1 MRRVLALCLFGLCLS
16 APFAGAA
23 DQRALN
29 SLKQLDL
36 DERLE
41 QRCDLEAMERIARD
55 KGGFRPDK
63 VIAYTFSDPDV
74 KGNRMA
80 AAGAAFRSKGEWYR
94 LDYDCRAGADHLA
107 IEAFDY
113 RIGAPVPKSE
123 WAAHYLAAE

>member
-1 MRRVLALCLFGLCLS
+1 MLCLFGLCFS
-16 APFAGAA
+16 APVAGAA

-29 SLKQLDL
+29 SLKALDL
-36 DERLE
+36 GERLE
-41 QRCDLEAMERIARD
+41 QRCDLEAMERIARG
-55 KGGFRPDK
+55 KGGYRPDK

-80 AAGAAFRSKGEWYR
+80 AAGATFRSNGAWYR
-94 LDYDCRAGADHLA
+94 LNYDCRAKADHLE

-123 WAAHYLAAE
+123 WAAHYLAAD